1 MNEKL
6 LNNTKSSS
14 HQNRNLVSLTGI
26 EQLTRYQMKT
36 DLKLEVYNHSD
47 KQIDRFLEKIS
58 QINLDRSHYLL
69 LFVGKYKSGKKSML
83 KRLQKKVGG
92 FAEID
97 LETIITPNEEEAYAK
112 IDKVFSTIPSSTKN
126 ILFTN
131 GEVLTGQ
138 YTGYTYSN
146 VRYATPQEKY
156 LISKMTG
163 SEKLYVLELKESEA
177 IDKTLERFAQAAIE
191 FEAPA
196 SFIGKLF
203 WKLTQIKI
211 NGHTFPSTRP
221 SSNTI

>member
-1 MNEKL
+1 
-6 LNNTKSSS
+6 
-14 HQNRNLVSLTGI
+14 
-26 EQLTRYQMKT
+26 MKT

-47 KQIDRFLEKIS
+47 KHINRFLEKIS

-69 LFVGKYKSGKKSML
+69 LFVGKYISGKKSML

-97 LETIITPNEEEAYAK
+97 LQNVISQNEEESYSN
-112 IDKVFSTIPSSTKN
+112 IDKVFSSIPSSTKN
-126 ILFTN
+126 ILFKN

-156 LISKMTG
+156 LISKMKG
-163 SEKLYVLELKESEA
+163 SEKFYVLELNETEA
-177 IDKTLERFAQAAIE
+177 IDKTLERFAQSAIE

-203 WKLTQIKI
+203 WKLTQIKF
-211 NGHTFPSTRP
+211 NGHTFPSKRP
-221 SSNTI
+221 SSTTV